1 MKKLS
6 TRAGRGLGG
15 VVGLDLSDKR
25 GNYAILSWRGD
36 ILEEGTI
43 VMSRAGLRKRFDDG
57 RYRVAIEAG
66 THSPWVSRE
75 LYALGHEVIVANPR
89 QLPLIYRSHRKSDRL
104 DAISLA
110 RLARLDPALLSP
122 ICHRGEQAQANL
134 ALLRSRDQLVA
145 VRTQLINHVRGSV
158 KSMGERLPRCSA
170 EAFAVKA
177 ADHVPDA
184 LRPSLLPIL
193 ETISQLTSQ
202 IRGYDK
208 EVERL
213 AEEVYPQTQL
223 LRQVNGVGPL
233 TSLAFVLT
241 LEEPRRFRASRDVG
255 AYLGLV
261 PRRRDTGESHPQLH
275 ITKAGDV
282 FLRKLLVQ
290 CAHYILGP
298 FGKDCDLR
306 RWGLRLAGTTSKDHK
321 KRALPAVARKL
332 AVLLHQLWITGE
344 VYEPLAE
351 DRRAA

>member
-1 MKKLS
+1 
-6 TRAGRGLGG
+6 
-15 VVGLDLSDKR
+15 
-25 GNYAILSWRGD
+25 
-36 ILEEGTI
+36 
-43 VMSRAGLRKRFDDG
+43 
-57 RYRVAIEAG
+57 
-66 THSPWVSRE
+66 
-75 LYALGHEVIVANPR
+75 
-89 QLPLIYRSHRKSDRL
+89 
-104 DAISLA
+104 
-110 RLARLDPALLSP
+110 
-122 ICHRGEQAQANL
+122 
-134 ALLRSRDQLVA
+134 
-145 VRTQLINHVRGSV
+145 
-158 KSMGERLPRCSA
+158 MGERLPRCSA